1 KGGLFLNTFAVFGT
15 LAAVLLIER
24 VSRRKMAI
32 LPILVCT
39 IALVVVA
46 LAANHPTWILIG
58 FLVFA
63 FAYAITA
70 GMISVIPGEVLRPE
84 ISCSG
89 TGFAAAMSRI
99 GAAIGVFLMPMFVAA
114 HG

>member
-1 KGGLFLNTFAVFGT
+1 MD
-15 LAAVLLIER
+15 
-24 VSRRKMAI
+24 SD
-32 LPILVCT
+32 
-39 IALVVVA
+39 
-46 LAANHPTWILIG
+46 W

-63 FAYAITA
+63 FANAITA

-99 GAAIGVFLMPMFVAA
+99 GAAIGVFFAYVCCSTWSSISSLDRCWGVLNSNSNYLPIYA
-114 HG
+114 